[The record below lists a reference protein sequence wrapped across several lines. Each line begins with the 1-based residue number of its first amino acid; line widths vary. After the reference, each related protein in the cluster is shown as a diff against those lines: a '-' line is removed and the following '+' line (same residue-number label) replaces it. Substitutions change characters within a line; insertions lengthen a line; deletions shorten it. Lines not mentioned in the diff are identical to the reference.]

1 MTMRPTL
8 TEGNVA
14 RVLIRYSLPF
24 LLSSFIHMAYST
36 FDVVILGWFASPAS
50 LSGAGN
56 GSNLVMTLMSIF
68 MGFQSGGMIL
78 LGQHYGAKDDGNSRK
93 ALGSTIVL
101 QTVLSIIGT
110 VFILF
115 IGKLFIKLINVPI
128 DIDKKGLIAAEEAW
142 NYMRIYSL
150 GLILHSGYG
159 VLSSTLRAL
168 GDSKT
173 PLIIVAVS
181 CAVNVVLDLIFVG
194 LFQMGATGAAT
205 TNIIGQALSF
215 LLALLIILRK
225 KLPFGF
231 TAKDIKLDW
240 KMAQKIFKLGTPISL
255 QTVLNSLS
263 FVVIAAVINKM
274 GMYASAANG
283 IVNNLTG
290 IYMIIPFA
298 LGSALSAISAQNL
311 GAKKTERAL
320 QSTKYAVF
328 FSMAIA
334 IPVCVFACIFPE
346 ALVSI
351 MSPEPDVIKASAE
364 FLVPFAWD
372 CLLVSVV
379 FCMNGFFNGCGIT
392 VFVAV
397 QETVV
402 AFAVRIPVS
411 WALSLIPGA
420 TLFHVGIGTP
430 VATCVALL
438 MNLIYYKLKLSGGKL
453 AKLEIAK
460 A

>member
-1 MTMRPTL
+1 LTRHPTL

-36 FDVVILGWFASPAS
+36 VDVIILGWFASPAS

-56 GSNLVMTLMSIF
+56 SSNLVMTLMSIF

-78 LGQHYGAKDDGNSRK
+78 LGQHYGAKDENNSRK

-101 QTVLSIIGT
+101 QFVLSIVGT
-110 VFILF
+110 VFILA
-115 IGKLFIKLINVPI
+115 IGRLLIGLINVPQ
-128 DIDKKGLIAAEEAW
+128 DIDEKGLTAAGEAW
-142 NYMRIYSL
+142 NYMRVYSL
-150 GLILHSGYG
+150 GLVFHSGYG

-173 PLIIVAVS
+173 PLIIVAIS
-181 CAVNVVLDLIFVG
+181 CCTNIVLDIIFIGVMQ
-194 LFQMGATGAAT
+194 LGATGAAAAT
-205 TNIIGQALSF
+205 IIAQALSF
-215 LLALLIILRK
+215 VLVLLVIIRR
-225 KLPFGF
+225 KLPFSF
-231 TAKDIKLDW
+231 TKKDIKLDW
-240 KMAQKIFKLGTPISL
+240 SITKTIFKLGTPISL

-263 FVVIAAVINKM
+263 FLVIASIINKM

-290 IYMIIPFA
+290 IYMVIPFA

-311 GAKKTERAL
+311 GAKKTDRAL
-320 QSTKYAVF
+320 QSTKYAVY
-328 FSMAIA
+328 FSLAIA
-334 IPVCVFACIFPE
+334 VPVCVFACIFPK

-351 MSPEPDVIKASAE
+351 MSPHPDVVKASAE
-364 FLVPFAWD
+364 FLIPFAWD

-397 QETVV
+397 QETLV

-411 WALSLIPGA
+411 WAMSLLPGA

-430 VATCVALL
+430 VATCVALI
-438 MNLIYYKLKLSGGKL
+438 MNLIYYKVKLSGGRL
-453 AKLEIAK
+453 AELQISGA
-460 A
+460 